1 MKKTMISEL
10 KEGMIVD
17 STFLIKGKTFGTG
30 KTGKDYL
37 TLIIGD
43 KSGDLDARVWDNAK
57 DIDSMVGINN
67 IVQVRGRVNNYKG
80 KLQISIDEIR
90 WIDRASVEIS
100 DYMILSPRLAD
111 DMLYELKMLMS
122 TIDNEHLKGLVNLF
136 FANEQMVNLF
146 KISSAAKTIHHAYAG
161 GLLEHTLNVVR
172 LSDMIMSVYEG
183 VDRSLLLT
191 SALFHDIG
199 KIRELG
205 GDLTTEYTD
214 EGRLIGHIVIGTQI
228 IDELISGLKNFPR
241 ELALLLKHNIL
252 SHHGELEYG
261 SPKRPKTLE
270 AIILHYIEDMDSKVA
285 GIRALIKK
293 ESNVE
298 GDWTSYHP
306 SYNRYFYKKHHLK
319 MLARDKED
327 KADKED

>member
-43 KSGDLDARVWDNAK
+43 KSGDMDARVWDNAK
-57 DIDSMVGINN
+57 DIDSMVGVNN
-67 IVQVRGRVNNYKG
+67 IVQVRGRVNNFKG

-90 WIDRASVEIS
+90 WIDRASVEIA
-100 DYMILSPRLAD
+100 DYMIMSPRLAD
-111 DMLYELKMLMS
+111 DMFYELKMLMS
-122 TIDNEHLKGLVNLF
+122 TIENEHLKKLVDLF
-136 FANEQMVNLF
+136 FANEQMTNLL
-146 KISSAAKTIHHAYAG
+146 KVSSAAKTIHHAYSG

-172 LSDMIMSVYEG
+172 LSDMIVSVYDG

-214 EGRLIGHIVIGTQI
+214 EGRLIGHIVIGTEI
-228 IDELISGLKNFPR
+228 IEELISEIKNFPR
-241 ELALLLKHNIL
+241 ELALLLKHSIL

-261 SPKRPKTLE
+261 SPKRPKTIE
-270 AIILHYIEDMDSKVA
+270 AIILHYVEDMDSKVA
-285 GIRALIKK
+285 GIKSLIKK
-293 ESNVE
+293 ESGVE

-306 SYNRYFYKKHHLK
+306 SYERYFYKKHYFQ
-319 MLARDKED
+319 MLDKDKENKKD
-327 KADKED
+327 NE

>member
-43 KSGDLDARVWDNAK
+43 KSGDMDARVWDNAK
-57 DIDSMVGINN
+57 DVDAMIGTNN
-67 IVQVRGRVNNYKG
+67 IVQVRGRINNYKG

-90 WIDRASVEIS
+90 WIDRESVDLA
-100 DYMILSPRLAD
+100 DYLLMSERPVD
-111 DMLYELKMLMS
+111 DMLHELKMLMS
-122 TIDNEHLKGLVNLF
+122 TIDNTHLKSLTDLF
-136 FANEQMVNLF
+136 FANEQMVNQF

-172 LSDMIMSVYEG
+172 LSDMIMSVYDG
-183 VDRSLLLT
+183 VDRSLLLV
-191 SALFHDIG
+191 SAMFHDIG

-205 GDLTTEYTD
+205 GELTTEYTD
-214 EGRLIGHIVIGTQI
+214 EGRLIGHIVIGAEI
-228 IDELISGLKNFPR
+228 LDELTAQIKNFPR
-241 ELALLLKHNIL
+241 ELALLLKHSIL

-270 AIILHYIEDMDSKVA
+270 AIILHYIEDMDSKIA
-285 GIRALIKK
+285 GIKSLIKK
-293 ESNVE
+293 ESAAE
-298 GDWTSYHP
+298 SDWTSYHA
-306 SYNRYFYKKHHLK
+306 SYDRYFYKKHHLQ
-319 MLARDKED
+319 MLDKDREEKKD
-327 KADKED
+327 NE

>member
-17 STFLIKGKTFGTG
+17 STFLIKEKTFGTG

-43 KSGDLDARVWDNAK
+43 KSGEMEARVWDNAK
-57 DIDSMVGINN
+57 DIDAMINVNN
-67 IVQVRGRVNNYKG
+67 IVQIRGRVNNYRG

-90 WIDRASVEIS
+90 WIDKASVDIS
-100 DYMILSPRLAD
+100 DYILMSTRPPEE
-111 DMLYELKMLMS
+111 MLYELKMLMA
-122 TIDNEHLKGLVNLF
+122 TIDNEHLKKLIDKF
-136 FANEQMVNLF
+136 FSDDQMINSF
-146 KISSAAKTIHHAYAG
+146 KTSSAAKSIHHAYAG

-172 LSDMIMSVYEG
+172 LCDMIVSVYDG

-199 KIRELG
+199 KIKELG
-205 GDLTTEYTD
+205 GELTTEYTD
-214 EGRLIGHIVIGTQI
+214 EGRLIGHIVIGADI
-228 IDELISGLKNFPR
+228 VDKLIAKIKDFPQ
-241 ELALLLKHNIL
+241 ELAILLKHNIL

-270 AIILHYIEDMDSKVA
+270 AIILHYVEDMDSKVA
-285 GIRALIKK
+285 GIKALIKK
-293 ESNVE
+293 EANIES
-298 GDWTSYHP
+298 DWTSYHA
-306 SYNRYFYKKHHLK
+306 SYDRYFYKKHYLK
-319 MLARDKED
+319 MLDIDDEKDE
-327 KADKED
+327 EHE

>member
-43 KSGDLDARVWDNAK
+43 KSGDMDARVWDNAK
-57 DIDSMVGINN
+57 DIDAMIVTNN

-80 KLQISIDEIR
+80 KLQVSIDEIR
-90 WIDRASVEIS
+90 WIDRTSVDLA
-100 DYMILSPRLAD
+100 DYMLMSSRPVD
-111 DMLYELKMLMS
+111 DMLYELKMLIS
-122 TIDNEHLKGLVNLF
+122 TIDNPHLKSLTDLF
-136 FANEQMVNLF
+136 FKNEQMVNQF
-146 KISSAAKTIHHAYAG
+146 KISSAAKSIHHAYAG

-172 LSDMIMSVYEG
+172 LSDMIMSVYDG
-183 VDRSLLLT
+183 VDRSLLLV
-191 SALFHDIG
+191 SAMFHDIG

-205 GDLTTEYTD
+205 GELTTEYTD
-214 EGRLIGHIVIGTQI
+214 EGRLIGHIVIGAEI
-228 IDELISGLKNFPR
+228 LDELIAQISNFPR
-241 ELALLLKHNIL
+241 ELALLLKHSIL

-270 AIILHYIEDMDSKVA
+270 AIILHYIEDMDSKIA
-285 GIRALIKK
+285 GIKSLIKK
-293 ESNVE
+293 ESAVE
-298 GDWTSYHP
+298 SDWTSYHA
-306 SYNRYFYKKHHLK
+306 SYDRYFYKKHHLQ
-319 MLARDKED
+319 MLDKDREEKKD
-327 KADKED
+327 NE

>member
-10 KEGMIVD
+10 REGMVVD
-17 STFLIKGKTFGTG
+17 STFLIKEKTFGTG

-43 KSGDLDARVWDNAK
+43 KSGEIEARVWDNAK
-57 DIDSMVGINN
+57 DIDSMINVNN
-67 IVQVRGRVNNYKG
+67 IVQIRGRVNNYRG

-90 WIDRASVEIS
+90 WIDRASVDLS
-100 DYMILSPRLAD
+100 DYVVTSVRRPD

-122 TIDNEHLKGLVNLF
+122 TIDNEYLKKLVDLF
-136 FANEQMVNLF
+136 FSDEEMVNLF
-146 KISSAAKTIHHAYAG
+146 KTSSAAKSIHHAYVG
-161 GLLEHTLNVVR
+161 GLLEHTLNVVK
-172 LSDMIMSVYEG
+172 LCDMIVSLYEG

-205 GDLTTEYTD
+205 GELTTEYTD
-214 EGRLIGHIVIGTQI
+214 EGRLIGHIVIGAEI
-228 IDELISGLKNFPR
+228 VDKLASRIKDFPPDLI
-241 ELALLLKHNIL
+241 LLLKHNIL

-270 AIILHYIEDMDSKVA
+270 AIILHYVEDMDSKVA
-285 GIRALIKK
+285 GIKSLIKK
-293 ESNVE
+293 EANVE
-298 GDWTSYHP
+298 SDWTSYHT
-306 SYNRYFYKKHHLK
+306 SYDRYFYKKHFLG
-319 MLARDKED
+319 LLNDED
-327 KADKED
+327 KNGDEQE